1 MHPLLQKISDCVVNM
16 DDDIIEEAVL
26 EAIKEDSITIEE
38 IYNKGLNDG
47 MQRAVK
53 LYDEEEYFIPEIIVC
68 SDTLNLGIDTLRQS
82 GLMKKE
88 TKGKVVLAV
97 VKGDTHDIGKNIVG
111 IMLEASG
118 YEVIDLGS
126 DCHEEDILEATI
138 NHNADIVGLSSMMTT
153 TMRNMESV
161 VNLFKSKSLNT
172 PIIIGGGPITSEFA
186 NEIGATGYSS
196 SGPEAVKLVNTIL
209 HS

>member
-16 DDDIIEEAVL
+16 EDEIIEEVIR
-26 EAIKEDSITIEE
+26 EAINEDSITIED
-38 IYNKGLNDG
+38 IYNKGLNNG
-47 MQRAVK
+47 MQRAVQ

-82 GLMKKE
+82 GLMKKD
-88 TKGKVVLAV
+88 TKGKVILAV

-126 DCHEEDILEATI
+126 DCSPEDILEATVK
-138 NHNADIVGLSSMMTT
+138 HNPDVIGLSSMMTT

-161 VNLFKSKSLNT
+161 VDLFKSNSINK
-172 PIIIGGGPITSEFA
+172 PIIIGGGPITKEFA
-186 NEIGATGYSS
+186 DEIGATGYSS
-196 SGPEAVKLVNTIL
+196 NGPEAVKLINSL
-209 HS
+209 LA